1 MGKVALT
8 GNIRIAYRVLVR
20 RPERKINLGRP
31 RHREDNNVKMDLQ
44 EVCWRSMEWI
54 YLAQNRDKWR
64 ALLNAVLNNWVPQN
78 SGNSLTS

>member
-1 MGKVALT
+1 VGKVALT